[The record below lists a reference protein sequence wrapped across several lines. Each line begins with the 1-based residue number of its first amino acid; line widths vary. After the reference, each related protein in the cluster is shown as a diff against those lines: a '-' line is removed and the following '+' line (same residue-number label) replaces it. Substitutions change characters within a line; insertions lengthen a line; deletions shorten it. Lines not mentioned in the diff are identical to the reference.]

1 MTPQIS
7 IVIPV
12 YNHAPETLACL
23 CSLEEQT
30 ERSFEVVVVDDGSV
44 DHLDKVLA
52 DFQPSFPFSLVRFE
66 TNRGAP
72 AARNEGARRT
82 QGEYLLFLDADITL
96 IPTAL
101 AQLKEILDQHADID
115 FVYSRFFFGWKEF
128 PGKAF
133 DPEALKKQN
142 YIHTSALLRR
152 RAFPGFDE
160 ALKKFQDWD
169 LWLTMSARG
178 SKGYWLSDL
187 LFRVKMRET
196 GMSHW
201 LPSIAYKIPWPIFGW
216 MPSEIRRYRE
226 AEAIIRKK
234 HGI

>member
-7 IVIPV
+7 IVIPA
-12 YNHAPETLACL
+12 YNHAPETLVCL
-23 CSLEEQT
+23 QSLEEQT

-44 DHLDKVLA
+44 DHLEELLVNFK
-52 DFQPSFPFSLVRFE
+52 PSFPFTFVRFDK
-66 TNRGAP
+66 NKGAP

-101 AQLKEILDQHADID
+101 SELKNVLDQHSEID
-115 FVYSRFFFGWKEF
+115 FVYSRFIFGWKEF

-133 DPEALKKQN
+133 DFEALKKQN

-152 RAFPGFDE
+152 KAFPGFDE
-160 ALKKFQDWD
+160 SLKKFQDWD
-169 LWLTMSARG
+169 LWLTMSERG
-178 SKGYWLSDL
+178 SKGYWLPAL

-201 LPSIAYKIPWPIFGW
+201 LPSIAYKISWPLFGW

-226 AEAIIRKK
+226 AEAIIRSK
-234 HGI
+234 HHI